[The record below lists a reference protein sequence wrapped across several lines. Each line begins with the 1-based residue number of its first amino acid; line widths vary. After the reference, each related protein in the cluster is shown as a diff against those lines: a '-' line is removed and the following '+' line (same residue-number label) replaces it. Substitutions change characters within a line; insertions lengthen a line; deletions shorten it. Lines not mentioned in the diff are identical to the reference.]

1 MNYLWY
7 GIDHTGQLCQGKVD
21 VININIAK
29 QKLQQQNIIL
39 LKLTAQKNNIF
50 SKLLLLFAKKKIKTS
65 TLADF
70 MQQLAFLINAN
81 IPLVTSFAAINK
93 DNINKHLHQ
102 LIEQIKNDIET
113 GHTLTHALQQHPQ
126 YFSKFWCNLINTGEQ
141 SGTLP
146 TILNHISQHIT
157 KSTKQKHK
165 IIKALLYPCAVLTIA
180 VIVTIIMLIFVIP
193 RFQEMF
199 SNFGAALPLYT
210 QFIIKIANL
219 VKNYGI
225 YFLLFCLINIF
236 GVFIAKKHSSHFS
249 QQLEKISLH
258 LPLFGNILH
267 KHLCIQYAQTLYIT
281 IKAGIPLCEALNITA
296 NNIHNRIYQQ
306 SVHKICQAITYGSSL
321 NEAMRQ
327 QQLFSERILQLVALG
342 EESGN
347 LENMF
352 CSIANYYEEEVNYII
367 DNLNNMLE
375 PLLMLVLGVI
385 VGGLII
391 GMYLPI
397 FRMGNIV

>member
-1 MNYLWY
+1 M
-7 GIDHTGQLCQGKVD
+7 GQLCQGNIEVT
-21 VININIAK
+21 NINIAK

-39 LKLTAQKNNIF
+39 LKLTEQKNNLF
-50 SKLLLLFAKKKIKTS
+50 SKLLFLLPRKKIKTS
-65 TLADF
+65 IIASF
-70 MQQLAFLINAN
+70 IQQLAFLVNAN
-81 IPLVTSFAAINK
+81 IPLVTSFASINK
-93 DNINKHLHQ
+93 DNTNKQLHQ

-113 GHTLTHALQQHPQ
+113 GHTLSHSLQQHPQ
-126 YFSKFWCNLINTGEQ
+126 YFSKFWRNLIKTGEQ
-141 SGTLP
+141 TGTLP

-157 KSTKQKHK
+157 QSTKQKHK
-165 IIKALLYPCAVLTIA
+165 IIKAILYPCSVLTIA

-199 SNFGAALPLYT
+199 SNFDAALPLYT
-210 QFIIKIANL
+210 QFIIKIAAL

-225 YFLLFCLINIF
+225 YFLLFCLASIAG
-236 GVFIAKKHSSHFS
+236 GVIAKKHSLRFS
-249 QQLEKISLH
+249 QQLEKISLR

-296 NNIHNRIYQQ
+296 NNIHNHIYQQ
-306 SVHKICQAITYGSSL
+306 SVHKIYQAITYGSSL
-321 NEAMRQ
+321 NEAMRR
-327 QQLFSERILQLVALG
+327 QQLFTERILQLVALG

-347 LENMF
+347 LEHMF
-352 CSIANYYEEEVNYII
+352 CNIANYYEEEVNYII